1 MKCPNCHKSLWFVRS
16 FCPFCKTDI
25 NAPPRPKAV
34 TVVSWFFIVMSC
46 MISLPLLVNPESR
59 AELLRPGARSP
70 WQLLFVLALPVVYLV
85 LGGCTLVGHNWAR
98 WVLVVWLGVNAV
110 GAIAVGTDL
119 KTLCGSGLLFIA
131 TAYYLFRPQARAFFQ
146 DKEGTAVA
154 DRGAEAER

>member
-16 FCPFCKTDI
+16 FCPFCKTNI

-34 TVVSWFFIVMSC
+34 TVVSWFFIVISC
-46 MISLPLLVNPESR
+46 TILLQQLVNAEFR
-59 AELLRPGARSP
+59 AEFLRPGARTP
-70 WQLLFVLALPVVYLV
+70 WQLLFVLALPMVYLV

-110 GAIAVGTDL
+110 SAIAVGADL
-119 KTLCGSGLLFIA
+119 KALCVGLLMFIA

-146 DKEGTAVA
+146 DQGTVVA
-154 DRGAEAER
+154 NPGAEAES